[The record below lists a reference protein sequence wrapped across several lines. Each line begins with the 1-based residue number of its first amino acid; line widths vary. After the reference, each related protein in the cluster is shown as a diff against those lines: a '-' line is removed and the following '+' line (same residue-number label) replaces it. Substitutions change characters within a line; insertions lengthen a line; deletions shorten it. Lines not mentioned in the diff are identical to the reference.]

1 MGDANVRRP
10 VATRFE
16 HGVDFGLLVHKSPFM
31 ADDRDPLVL
40 SNYIF
45 ELLEV
50 NPGVAGFLIQ
60 LHPDDVDAVV
70 ESVTAHAEKGAGTKT
85 TLYVGQEEEE
95 VEEVEEEE
103 EDAGGVGAGGR
114 KEKPHNPLMIS
125 VQKVRIR
132 PGKGK
137 GQSDGWFP
145 QPLTHNTRRVCT
157 DDPENK
163 LPMHSLCP
171 TREWER
177 EWYGVTTPNIVSG
190 QGVILFPFGATPPLI
205 GEAEEVVAAEP
216 LGAFNRDPNDLVLTV
231 GVSRVFFGPLL
242 QNPPSFRAQVLLFFM
257 DNAVNEALRGL
268 NTANL
273 RRYTDLQ
280 CPKARRRRLK
290 AVQRLVR
297 VLLGDPDVVCGTN
310 TKGEV
315 CLSGGA
321 CTALSGPLGGHL
333 ALTAQEHEALSML
346 RMACS
351 MHLSQ
356 RALLR
361 MPRRCTQRDLR
372 TVRQRIMPYFP
383 QTTIVKS
390 TTGRNRAAAHVPLQS
405 IVQNAISMARV
416 IGKPPPSGVAIIVI
430 SVDATSL
437 WKASSTRADVW
448 VNVWGGAKYASKVK
462 LWASWFCMDGGD
474 EQAFLRSLD
483 ISANLN
489 QEVRD
494 VEEDVVLFQNQFLTC
509 TVILTGDGKGMQ
521 AMGGAGSKCWLCKDP
536 NGIVEQM
543 GVESTSRWGS
553 FLRSV
558 TPDRRPGDYQHAACR
573 ILNGI
578 AKRIETTLQALPPST
593 PGKAQALAA
602 LQAFKQALKDET
614 AGIPLRERL
623 PSASRATEKDFD
635 LTSTKVFL
643 TSPPFQRQFV
653 ECLKEHVPTVRTPG
667 GPMLWVVVH
676 VMVKCIEGLYELWR
690 VRELYTLTQVERH
703 RALTTK
709 FSKAWGDSG
718 WSPTRWIHWCLA
730 HSTFFAEK
738 WRNIFQFSSIPTEYR
753 HGPYKRRLKNCFK
766 GWSLVR
772 PSMSLRH
779 MHHCMSMNAL
789 EQGLLGLEAAKAS
802 DIDDFV

>member
-1 MGDANVRRP
+1 
-10 VATRFE
+10 
-16 HGVDFGLLVHKSPFM
+16 
-31 ADDRDPLVL
+31 
-40 SNYIF
+40 
-45 ELLEV
+45 
-50 NPGVAGFLIQ
+50 
-60 LHPDDVDAVV
+60 
-70 ESVTAHAEKGAGTKT
+70 
-85 TLYVGQEEEE
+85 
-95 VEEVEEEE
+95 
-103 EDAGGVGAGGR
+103 
-114 KEKPHNPLMIS
+114 
-125 VQKVRIR
+125 
-132 PGKGK
+132 
-137 GQSDGWFP
+137 
-145 QPLTHNTRRVCT
+145 
-157 DDPENK
+157 
-163 LPMHSLCP
+163 
-171 TREWER
+171 
-177 EWYGVTTPNIVSG
+177 
-190 QGVILFPFGATPPLI
+190 
-205 GEAEEVVAAEP
+205 
-216 LGAFNRDPNDLVLTV
+216 
-231 GVSRVFFGPLL
+231 
-242 QNPPSFRAQVLLFFM
+242 M
-257 DNAVNEALRGL
+257 DNAVNEALRAL

-536 NGIVEQM
+536 NGIVEQR

-578 AKRIETTLQALPPST
+578 AKRIETTLQALPPGT

-614 AGIPLRERL
+614 SGIPLRERL

-635 LTSTKVFL
+635 LTTTKVFL
-643 TSPPFQRQFV
+643 TPPPFQRQFV

-718 WSPTRWIHWCLA
+718 WSPSRWIHWCLA